1 MRGMIAALLSATA
14 CGCATTGPAAPR
26 NPELAD
32 QLVAES
38 STTTLTLVLDLDAY
52 LAGELTRAP
61 AELRAGPLT
70 AGLEVERIGDSSV
83 VLCRWRKLRLRFGE
97 APKKRLYLTPHCND
111 DDTRAE
117 GALPGEEQL
126 YGQALA
132 YRLLAALDVPSLAAR
147 LVQVR
152 WVDRDDPRHELLR
165 PAILVEDIADVARA
179 LNGDPGAFQG
189 PGREGPLSSLRSFD
203 EAEVARFHLFQI
215 LINNRDWRA
224 FELEPLGRRVIG
236 HHASPLHN
244 VFALDPSA
252 GRPVIIPLDLD
263 ASSLAAV
270 PRTVADSTGGSD
282 EALLALLA
290 TPTFL
295 PDEPPLVRW
304 MVLRLQGFRHSHSPA
319 VADAAIASFV
329 ARRPA
334 LEATIAE
341 FEGLMPAPLRAA
353 MRARAAAHLDA
364 FFRATRGAL
373 WALPFVSD
381 ARATLYASATGDTR
395 ACAGDLARGVPLVV
409 HEAQGGRVRVSLA
422 VRLALDGPEPR
433 PLCPGGVLEGWLD
446 AGAIS
451 AHVPAP

>member
-1 MRGMIAALLSATA
+1 MRPIIVALWLGVTA
-14 CGCATTGPAAPR
+14 CATSGPLLPR

-32 QLVAES
+32 VLMADS

-70 AGLEVERIGDSSV
+70 AGLEVERIGDSSA

-97 APKKRLYLTPHCND
+97 EPKKRLYLTPHCND
-111 DDTRAE
+111 DETRAE

-132 YRLLAALDVPSLAAR
+132 YRLLAVLDVPSLAAR
-147 LVQVR
+147 LVHLR
-152 WVDRDDPRHELLR
+152 WVDRARPERALAR
-165 PAILVEDIADVARA
+165 PAILVEDIADVARV
-179 LNGDPGAFQG
+179 LVGDPGGFQG
-189 PGREGPLSSLRSFD
+189 PGREGPLRSLRSFD

-244 VFALDPSA
+244 VFALDPA
-252 GRPVIIPLDLD
+252 TGRPVIIPLDLD

-282 EALLALLA
+282 EVLLERLA
-290 TPTFL
+290 TPAFL
-295 PDEPPLVRW
+295 PAEPPLVRW
-304 MVLRLQGFRHSHSPA
+304 MVLRLQGFRQSHSGP

-341 FEGLMPAPLRAA
+341 FEALMPEPLRAA

-364 FFRATRGAL
+364 FFRATSGAL
-373 WALPFVSD
+373 WALPFVAD
-381 ARATLYASATGDTR
+381 AHAPLYAGPAGDTK
-395 ACAGDLARGVPLVV
+395 ACPGGLARGLPLIL
-409 HEAQGGRVRVSLA
+409 HETQAGRVHVSLA
-422 VRLALDGPEPR
+422 VRLAVDGPQPR
-433 PLCPGGVLEGWLD
+433 PLCPGGALEGWLD
-446 AGAIS
+446 ASAIS
-451 AHVPAP
+451 AHGPTP